1 MVDRGPTR
9 ALLPHASK
17 AGDSAILLRMRAI
30 IVHALGDPDV
40 LTLGSKETPD
50 PGPGEVLVR
59 LHAIGVNFSDTE
71 RRRGAYDPPEL
82 PWIPGNEGAGIVE
95 VLGSGVEPKWLGRRV
110 AFWAFRT
117 TGTYAEY
124 ACVPAAALFA
134 LADGIE
140 FSIAA
145 ALPVQGLTAYGLS
158 HAATALARGQSALVH
173 AAAGGV
179 GALLLQLLRD
189 RGVRVFG
196 TASSAAKLAF
206 VESLGAAPLP
216 YGPSLPELVR
226 AANGGHGV
234 DAVFDSVGRA
244 TQADS
249 LAALAPYGH
258 LIFFGEASGSPNAIH
273 PDELYGRSLKVSS
286 FWLATDPPERWAAAR
301 DDLQR
306 RVMEGRLRI
315 TLGQTFPLAEAA
327 EAHRRLEQRRT
338 HGKLLLIPTAESRQ
352 SI

>member
-1 MVDRGPTR
+1 
-9 ALLPHASK
+9 
-17 AGDSAILLRMRAI
+17 MRAI
-30 IVHALGDPDV
+30 IVHVLGDPDV
-40 LTLGSKETPD
+40 LTLGSTEAPG

-82 PWIPGNEGAGIVE
+82 PWIPGNEAAGVVEHVGHGVGAG
-95 VLGSGVEPKWLGRRV
+95 WRGRRV
-110 AFWAFRT
+110 AFWAPRT
-117 TGTYAEY
+117 SGTYAEY
-124 ACVPAAALFA
+124 ACVSAAALFA
-134 LADGIE
+134 LDDGLE
-140 FSIAA
+140 FPVAA

-158 HAATALARGQSALVH
+158 HAATTLTHGSTALVH

-179 GALLLQLLRD
+179 GVLLVQLLRN

-196 TASSAAKLAF
+196 TASSPAKLEI
-206 VESLGAAPLP
+206 VRDLGAVPLP
-216 YGPSLPELVR
+216 YGPDLPGLVR
-226 AANGGHGV
+226 AANDGHGV

-258 LIFFGEASGSPNAIH
+258 LVFFGEASGSPAPIH

-286 FWLATDPPERWAAAR
+286 FWLATDPPERWAPAR
-301 DDLQR
+301 RELQR
-306 RVMEGRLRI
+306 WILDGALRV
-315 TLGQTFPLAEAA
+315 TLGDTLPLAEAA

-338 HGKLLLIPTAESRQ
+338 HGKVLLVP
-352 SI
+352 